1 MKPIFFRSQ
10 AYTQK
15 GYRIVPKTT
24 PRYMK
29 FSQIKIRAVH
39 EVVLFQGSCYITFL
53 KIVQPMTILNS
64 YASRPIKLLI
74 YLSHTLAILNPTSH
88 CSRMHVQNT
97 CTCIFS
103 IFRNLSCSKMG
114 RVIFEVALY
123 ENSMKKFSHYIR
135 GRVVIEVVLFWGLYG
150 IFWISCPCFF

>member
-1 MKPIFFRSQ
+1 MKKYTFEFYCFIYFKMQNGAFQANFYEFGSGSSQ
-10 AYTQK
+10 GYLR
-15 GYRIVPKTT
+15 YRIVPKTT

-103 IFRNLSCSKMG
+103 IFRKIH
-114 RVIFEVALY
+114 RVI
-123 ENSMKKFSHYIR
+123 K
-135 GRVVIEVVLFWGLYG
+135 GVVLYLRSRYMK
-150 IFWISCPCFF
+150 IL